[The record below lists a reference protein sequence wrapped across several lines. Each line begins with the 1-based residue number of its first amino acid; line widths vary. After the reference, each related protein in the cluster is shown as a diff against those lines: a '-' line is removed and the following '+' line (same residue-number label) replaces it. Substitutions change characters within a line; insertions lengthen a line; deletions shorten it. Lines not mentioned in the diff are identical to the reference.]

1 MFRRGP
7 GAIRKIFSTFFQK
20 GIDKSLS
27 VWYNISVRKRKN
39 EVVKMNWFEFNL
51 NGFLMVFIVLNLVN
65 VVIQTVKSIA
75 TVSWGKWGAS
85 ITNAVAYGL
94 YTVVVVYMNADGLG
108 LFWKA
113 LIIGVANLIG
123 VYVVK
128 LVEEKKRKVKLWKIE
143 MTVDKEDF
151 ERLITKARLE
161 GLVLNYIDIEKWVL
175 VNFYCETQEESQ
187 KVKELA
193 KQYNTKYFVS
203 ETKTL

>member
-1 MFRRGP
+1 
-7 GAIRKIFSTFFQK
+7 
-20 GIDKSLS
+20 
-27 VWYNISVRKRKN
+27 
-39 EVVKMNWFEFNL
+39 MNWFEFNL

-175 VNFYCETQEESQ
+175 VNFYCETQEESI

>member
-1 MFRRGP
+1 
-7 GAIRKIFSTFFQK
+7 
-20 GIDKSLS
+20 
-27 VWYNISVRKRKN
+27 
-39 EVVKMNWFEFNL
+39 MNWFEFNL

-175 VNFYCETQEESQ
+175 VNFYCETQEESI
-187 KVKELA
+187 KVREIA